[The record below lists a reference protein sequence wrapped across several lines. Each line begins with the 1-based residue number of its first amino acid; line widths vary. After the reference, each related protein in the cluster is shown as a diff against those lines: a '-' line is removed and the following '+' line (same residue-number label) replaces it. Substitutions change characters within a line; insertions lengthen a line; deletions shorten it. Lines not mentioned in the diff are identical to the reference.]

1 MSLKSVDIEN
11 QIFAKK
17 EFEDLNISVDYEDEI
32 VTLNGEVPDWKTV
45 VDIGHL
51 VVKFDGV
58 KNTVNNL
65 TAKDMKMP
73 KVDYSNTKKSG
84 IEKGEIDS
92 CDVVIIGA
100 GITGCGIARE
110 LSKYNLDT
118 IVVEKNPDV
127 AAEATKANNGDIH
140 PGHRAKPG
148 TLKAKL
154 NVKGNAMY
162 TDWADELGFELK
174 RVGSL
179 LIGYTKTEME
189 KIREIYEVGIANNVP
204 EMKMLNGKEVK
215 EREPNIIGSPIG
227 GCLAPT
233 MGIVEPYLVAIALA
247 ENAIDNGVKFMLNTE
262 VGDILIENNGVKGV
276 VTNKGVIRS
285 KYIINAA
292 GIYADEISKMAGDQ
306 FYTIHGRRGT
316 LLILDKKMEGLFNSI
331 TGAVPKDN
339 NPNSKGGGAQPTVEG
354 NILMGP
360 SAQEVPDK
368 ENKAFDYFDIKY
380 SLNRGIS
387 CCDKIKKEDIIA
399 IFSGIRP
406 ADYTEDF
413 IVEKS
418 KKIDGFIHVAGI
430 QSPGLASAP
439 AIAEMVINIL
449 KDDLEK
455 KNKIIEVKDS
465 YNPYREEKIKFRNLS
480 REEQDKV
487 IAENPKYGHIIC
499 RCEQITEGEILE
511 TFNSNLK
518 PTTIDAVK
526 RRTRAGMGRCQ
537 GGFCQ
542 PRVLEILA
550 RENKIDPTEVTL
562 KGENSYILN
571 KENR

>member
-1 MSLKSVDIEN
+1 
-11 QIFAKK
+11 
-17 EFEDLNISVDYEDEI
+17 
-32 VTLNGEVPDWKTV
+32 
-45 VDIGHL
+45 
-51 VVKFDGV
+51 
-58 KNTVNNL
+58 
-65 TAKDMKMP
+65 
-73 KVDYSNTKKSG
+73 
-84 IEKGEIDS
+84 
-92 CDVVIIGA
+92 
-100 GITGCGIARE
+100 
-110 LSKYNLDT
+110 
-118 IVVEKNPDV
+118 
-127 AAEATKANNGDIH
+127 
-140 PGHRAKPG
+140 
-148 TLKAKL
+148 
-154 NVKGNAMY
+154 
-162 TDWADELGFELK
+162 
-174 RVGSL
+174 
-179 LIGYTKTEME
+179 
-189 KIREIYEVGIANNVP
+189 
-204 EMKMLNGKEVK
+204 
-215 EREPNIIGSPIG
+215 
-227 GCLAPT
+227 
-233 MGIVEPYLVAIALA
+233 
-247 ENAIDNGVKFMLNTE
+247 
-262 VGDILIENNGVKGV
+262 
-276 VTNKGVIRS
+276 
-285 KYIINAA
+285 
-292 GIYADEISKMAGDQ
+292 
-306 FYTIHGRRGT
+306 
-316 LLILDKKMEGLFNSI
+316 
-331 TGAVPKDN
+331 
-339 NPNSKGGGAQPTVEG
+339 
-354 NILMGP
+354 MGP

-380 SLNRGIS
+380 SLSRGIS